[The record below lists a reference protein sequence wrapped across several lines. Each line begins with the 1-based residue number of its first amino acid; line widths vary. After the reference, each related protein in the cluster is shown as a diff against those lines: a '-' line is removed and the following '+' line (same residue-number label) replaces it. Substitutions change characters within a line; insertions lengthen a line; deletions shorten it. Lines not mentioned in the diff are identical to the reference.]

1 MILMNRRHFLK
12 MATLSAGV
20 TLASGPPATAAK
32 TRLRRRYCRTSF
44 GDIAYLDRGKGPAA
58 LFLHG
63 WPLNGYHWRDSLTL
77 LSGMRHCIA
86 PDLMGLGHSQVP
98 NQADLSPRSQATML
112 VAFMDALGIDKADLV
127 SNDSATAIAQLLAVF
142 HPERIRSLLI
152 TNGDVHTN
160 SPPAALL
167 AAIEQ
172 AREGKLI
179 FWFEKHLD
187 DLAFARSPDGLG
199 GITYTNPSFVTAE
212 LLEAYLRP
220 LVSSP
225 ERSEI

>member
-58 LFLHG
+58 LFHHG

-112 VAFMDALGIDKADLV
+112 LAFMDALGIYKPAPPRFQSTPPPPLH
-127 SNDSATAIAQLLAVF
+127 SFSPFFILNAPALCPSRTAMCTPTARPR
-142 HPERIRSLLI
+142 HCWRRS
-152 TNGDVHTN
+152 
-160 SPPAALL
+160 S
-167 AAIEQ
+167 
-172 AREGKLI
+172 
-179 FWFEKHLD
+179 
-187 DLAFARSPDGLG
+187 
-199 GITYTNPSFVTAE
+199 
-212 LLEAYLRP
+212 
-220 LVSSP
+220 
-225 ERSEI
+225 